1 MTETCCAEGSNRMI
15 IWCAGAANVGQM
27 TNQIAVEL
35 SQEGY
40 GRLFCLSG
48 IAAHRGGFVRSV
60 KDAEDMLVL
69 DGCPIAC
76 AKKIIEH
83 VEATPRNHFIITE
96 FGIEKMMSSTL
107 DCKELDRI
115 KGSIKAALMNQNE
128 SNHTEQAKG
137 DV

>member
-1 MTETCCAEGSNRMI
+1 VADTCCEGGSSRMI

-40 GRLFCLSG
+40 GRLFCLVG
-48 IAAHRGGFVRSV
+48 IAAHRSGFVRSV

-69 DGCPIAC
+69 DGCPISC

-83 VEATPRNHFIITE
+83 VEATPKNHFIITE
-96 FGIEKMMSSTL
+96 FGIEKTL
-107 DCKELDRI
+107 GEIPRREDMDRI
-115 KGSIKAALMNQNE
+115 KETIKSALLANRIGAAPPVV
-128 SNHTEQAKG
+128 
-137 DV
+137 D

>member
-1 MTETCCAEGSNRMI
+1 MMTESCCAGGSNRMI

-35 SQEGY
+35 SQEGC
-40 GRLFCLSG
+40 GRLFCLAG

-76 AKKIIEH
+76 AKQIIEH
-83 VEATPRNHFIITE
+83 VEAMPKNHFVITE
-96 FGIEKMMSSTL
+96 FGVEKAMGATL
-107 DCKELDRI
+107 DRDALERI
-115 KGSIKAALMNQNE
+115 KETIKAALQGINIGSEDQ
-128 SNHTEQAKG
+128 
-137 DV
+137 

>member
-1 MTETCCAEGSNRMI
+1 MTETCCTESSNRMI

-35 SQEGY
+35 SQEGL
-40 GRLFCLSG
+40 GRLFCLAG

-60 KDAEDMLVL
+60 KDADDMLVL

-83 VEATPRNHFIITE
+83 VEATPKNHFVITA
-96 FGIEKMMSSTL
+96 FGIEKTMGSA
-107 DCKELDRI
+107 LDREALDQI
-115 KGSIKAALMNQNE
+115 KEGIKAALQG
-128 SNHTEQAKG
+128 K
-137 DV
+137 